1 MTNTSIM
8 HDQTEGG
15 RQQSNRSILQ
25 AWFDELAGIAV
36 VRHRHQ
42 NRRHVRIWISNDTLR
57 IFDCTR
63 RQTRPVAFDP
73 SSQTPSDA
81 IDWSAVRRCLDRSR
95 LSHLSVVLCLGADR
109 VLAKPLKLPAA
120 ATSVLEPVLRNQM
133 RRLSPWPEDE
143 TQFGFRAGEAGRTG
157 PGITVEVVV
166 AHRPM
171 IEDVRQKAAAAGLDF
186 AAICHASEP
195 ESRASIEIDST
206 DGGTRDQ
213 AARRI
218 KWMLAMLLMTSLGLG
233 ALGYYELYAAIRMQ
247 AGLDSTI
254 SAAKSRIAQS
264 RRQAEQQ
271 RAIARRREALI
282 AKKSDN
288 PPAVWVLNAM
298 SQAVP
303 DHSWLN
309 RLTFQ
314 NNSVLV
320 TGTSTNSAALVPAL
334 ESSGMFTQVRFS
346 GPTTRDPKTS
356 RESFSISAVVNFAG
370 LEKVAK

>member
-1 MTNTSIM
+1 MTNTSTM

-15 RQQSNRSILQ
+15 RQQSSRSILQ
-25 AWFDELAGIAV
+25 AWFDELAGMAV
-36 VRHRHQ
+36 ARHQ
-42 NRRHVRIWISNDTLR
+42 HHNRRHVRLWISNDTLK

-63 RQTRPVAFDP
+63 RRTRPVAFDP
-73 SSQTPSDA
+73 SSQTRPDE
-81 IDWSAVRRCLDRSR
+81 IDWSAARRCLDRSR
-95 LSHLSVVLCLGADR
+95 LSHLPVVLCLGTDR
-109 VLAKPLKLPAA
+109 VLVKPLKLPAA

-143 TQFGFRAGEAGRTG
+143 TQFGFRAGEAGRTSAD
-157 PGITVEVVV
+157 ITVEVVV

-171 IEDVRQKAAAAGLDF
+171 IEVVRQKAAAAGLDF
-186 AAICHASEP
+186 AAICHVSEP
-195 ESRASIEIDST
+195 ESRTSIEFDST
-206 DGGTRDQ
+206 DGGTREQ

-218 KWMLAMLLMTSLGLG
+218 KWMLAALLVTSLGLG
-233 ALGYYELYAAIRMQ
+233 AFGYYGLYAATRMQ
-247 AGLDSTI
+247 ADLDSTI
-254 SAAKSRIAQS
+254 SVAKSRIAEA

-271 RAIARRREALI
+271 RAIARRRQMLI
-282 AKKSDN
+282 AKKSEN

-309 RLTFQ
+309 RLTLQ

-334 ESSGMFTQVRFS
+334 ESSGMFAQVRFS
-346 GPTTRDPKTS
+346 GPTTRDPVTS
-356 RESFSISAVVNFAG
+356 RESFSISAVVNFSG
-370 LEKVAK
+370 LEEVAK